1 MMKVTRLF
9 LALGAIPLSVA
20 LAAGCGGDDDDDD
33 TGDTQTPATA
43 SASASASATG
53 TTQPGE
59 TPATTPAGDDLPE
72 FSDSAVTLDGGLR
85 YEDTQEGSGPVAV
98 EGQRLT
104 VHYTLYFTDGTRY
117 QSSLD
122 GGQPY
127 TFILG
132 VGQVIRG
139 WDVGLEG
146 MKEGSTRVLYVP
158 SALAYGSRGQG
169 AIGPDTD
176 LIFVVQLLQVQ

>member
-20 LAAGCGGDDDDDD
+20 LVAGCGGDDDDDNG
-33 TGDTQTPATA
+33 TETPATT
-43 SASASASATG
+43 SASPSTTNG
-53 TTQPGE
+53 TSQPGE
-59 TPATTPAGDDLPE
+59 TPTTAATTPAGELPE
-72 FSDSAVTLDGGLR
+72 FSDSAVTLDEGLR
-85 YEDTQEGSGPVAV
+85 YEDIVEGSGPAAV

-139 WDVGLEG
+139 WDLGLEG
-146 MKEGSTRVLYVP
+146 MKEGSTRALYIP

-176 LIFVVQLLQVQ
+176 LVFVVELLQVQ